1 MFPTLSESYIFS
13 LLILTPAVGNF
24 QPLLVEHLGHP
35 LGSRQRLM
43 VKILWVGT
51 ATPFWGNF
59 RGPAPTAIARGP
71 HWPPAAGPSVGGSRR
86 SQPSR
91 ALGPMSSVA
100 SARVVP
106 YLARSDSAPGAS
118 GQYF

>member
-71 HWPPAAGPSVGGSRR
+71 HWPRRRQSEAARCWAERGREPPLPAFPGPGADELCRLR
-86 SQPSR
+86 ARR
-91 ALGPMSSVA
+91 ALL
-100 SARVVP
+100 SAI
-106 YLARSDSAPGAS
+106 
-118 GQYF
+118 